1 MSLPKEWANESL
13 VLRIEADPGAFAAL
27 SQFAQV
33 ERDALAASECSG
45 LLIEHE
51 TIGVQECTL
60 SAECPGGSARHDV
73 RITCG
78 IFDSCPLCTH

>member
-1 MSLPKEWANESL
+1 MNLPKDWGNESL

-33 ERDALAASECSG
+33 EKAELAASDCSG

-51 TIGVQECTL
+51 AIGVDECTR
-60 SAECPGGSARHDV
+60 SADCPGGKSRHTV
-73 RITCG
+73 QITCG
-78 IFDSCPLCTH
+78 IFNSCPLCGS